1 MRMARLLEMIR
12 VIKYHPDWG
21 AKRLAEY
28 FEISEKR
35 IYDDINELNAA
46 NIPIVYNGR
55 GYSFLTPPTLVP
67 VQFTVD
73 EAMALMMS
81 GTALDG
87 GRGDAYAAAVRTA
100 TTKLLDSLPDDTRQF
115 LLALSGR
122 VRAKGQTAAP
132 DALKKLH
139 RAMADR
145 RTAAFEYASYSSGR
159 RAAREADPYATVFRG
174 NAWYLI
180 GWCHTR
186 KQIRTFRINRMDNIA
201 ITNKPFE
208 YPADFSIE
216 QHLSKSWAIFQGDEV
231 EVAVRFSKKIAPLIE
246 EHQWQPDQRIERHA
260 DGSIT
265 FTTTVRGTLEIRRWI
280 LSWGDAAEVLAPVS
294 LRNEIKQ
301 IAAELSLVY
310 EKGSEYNTTKE
321 KPIKKVAEKTRMYK
335 SKKD

>member
-35 IYDDINELNAA
+35 VYDDINELNAA

-73 EAMALMMS
+73 EAMALMLS
-81 GTALDG
+81 GTALEG

-100 TTKLLDSLPDDTRQF
+100 TTKLLDSLPEDTRQF

-139 RAMADR
+139 RAMAGR
-145 RTAAFEYASYSSGR
+145 RAVAFEYASYSSGR
-159 RAAREADPYATVFRG
+159 RAAREADRG
-174 NAWYLI
+174 VLARR
-180 GWCHTR
+180 GDPGR
-186 KQIRTFRINRMDNIA
+186 PRIALER
-201 ITNKPFE
+201 
-208 YPADFSIE
+208 
-216 QHLSKSWAIFQGDEV
+216 GDHV
-231 EVAVRFSKKIAPLIE
+231 L
-246 EHQWQPDQRIERHA
+246 DQRA
-260 DGSIT
+260 
-265 FTTTVRGTLEIRRWI
+265 
-280 LSWGDAAEVLAPVS
+280 GDAREDVEAVAPQEGGERRAGHYDRIS
-294 LRNEIKQ
+294 AQARW
-301 IAAELSLVY
+301 
-310 EKGSEYNTTKE
+310 
-321 KPIKKVAEKTRMYK
+321 
-335 SKKD
+335 